1 MWAIRN
7 FPDIMTLL
15 NIFRNWRT
23 RCRTTSGPRS
33 KASRRSSQ
41 RRRNAK
47 YSLMDVSIVFS
58 DRLLKEIEK
67 MNAKNCSADVKFL
80 DDIFNSIFRQAG
92 FTFDGGALDDGF
104 NDKKYMFS
112 AGQRLENFFNGVP
125 CWYKDTTT
133 GYLEL
138 IVCNAENCEG

>member
-1 MWAIRN
+1 
-7 FPDIMTLL
+7 MTLL

-23 RCRTTSGPRS
+23 RCRTTSEAEVKSVTPL
-33 KASRRSSQ
+33 SQ

-92 FTFDGGALDDGF
+92 FLLFDGGASMTELTIKSICF
-104 NDKKYMFS
+104 PPNS
-112 AGQRLENFFNGVP
+112 AFENFFNGVP

-138 IVCNAENCEG
+138 IVCDAENVKDKKF